1 MIPAKSPEKL
11 IVLRG
16 KGKIKSG
23 ELHQPGQPTA
33 ALAGKHGGSGLGVD
47 AHGLTQEKSI
57 HVDMSSRR

>member
-1 MIPAKSPEKL
+1 MRMIPAKSPEKL

-33 ALAGKHGGSGLGVD
+33 ALVELI
-47 AHGLTQEKSI
+47 LT
-57 HVDMSSRR
+57 V